1 MKNMADYT
9 LDDKKWNA
17 RVAMIESHMKTND
30 VGDMKAVLQW
40 NLKNGTTDVDNRKR
54 YWSNITNMFATVEN
68 SPIQIG
74 KRSTLPQAVQDS
86 ISAICVVYAEGFSA
100 LFASHPLYGEVLR
113 ARGTAGYEAYSDAD
127 AYASS
132 QVSNLKTRLTGYYK
146 NHTDELEGISWDG
159 TVNKSGVPNF
169 TCPEMEVEG

>member
-1 MKNMADYT
+1 MADYNI
-9 LDDKKWNA
+9 DDEKWNA
-17 RVAMIESHMKTND
+17 RVSMIESHMKTND
-30 VGDMKAVLQW
+30 VGDMKAVLMWQ
-40 NLKNGTTDVDNRKR
+40 LKEGTKDAGNRKR
-54 YWSNITNMFATVEN
+54 YWQNITNMFATVEN

-74 KRSTLPQAVQDS
+74 KRSSLPQAVQDS
-86 ISAICVVYAEGFSA
+86 ISAICAVYAEGFSA

-146 NHTDELEGISWDG
+146 NHTDNLDGISWDG

-169 TCPEMEVEG
+169 TCPVLEVEG